1 MFETALAA
9 TGLGSPEAHAI
20 ETSKRAFFRWR
31 YDRPRKGTFI
41 PGDDTMGAEYRAN
54 IRRAYQA
61 VIDHDTPD
69 AVNEH
74 VMKALGV
81 KGKDKRDV
89 AEAILRKRLL
99 TPDSLGVSRAE
110 AKATLD
116 ALKSRIGE
124 DAFRNLETHDAL
136 LDRLAT
142 AIKRGK

>member
-1 MFETALAA
+1 
-9 TGLGSPEAHAI
+9 
-20 ETSKRAFFRWR
+20 
-31 YDRPRKGTFI
+31 
-41 PGDDTMGAEYRAN
+41 MGAEYRAN

-69 AVNEH
+69 VVNEH